1 MWRVCFVTDKV
12 KCRIPSLCLQM
23 APYQQDEIDGSS
35 GTSRA
40 AFAHSL
46 KTMLL
51 IQMILTLTQV
61 RWGKICVPLL
71 ESEFFFYVLLWC
83 YLLMALNQNDRYLQ
97 GPKGSEKM
105 RKATFSFPAS
115 YIQSNLKEPVFVTLF
130 TELRSFSKDT
140 HQKMVLQSSEYI
152 HYLFCGTPVSCV
164 PRCLVVEYIVFEWM
178 DDFERV
184 G

>member
-1 MWRVCFVTDKV
+1 MRRVSFVTNKV
-12 KCRIPSLCLQM
+12 KCRIPPLCLQM

-61 RWGKICVPLL
+61 CWGKICVPLL

-97 GPKGSEKM
+97 SPKGSEKL
-105 RKATFSFPAS
+105 RKATFSFLVL
-115 YIQSNLKEPVFVTLF
+115 YIRSNLKEPIFVTLF
-130 TELRSFSKDT
+130 IELRSFSRDT
-140 HQKMVLQSSEYI
+140 YQKMVPQSSESI
-152 HYLFCGTPVSCV
+152 HYLFCGTPVSCL
-164 PRCLVVEYIVFEWM
+164 PRRLIVEYIVFEWM
-178 DDFERV
+178 DDFEKV